1 MLVAAI
7 AGCADHDRAPD
18 AGVPT
23 ASAPARP
30 PSPVTTLTVVA
41 AGDLLV
47 HEQLTAQAAADAR
60 ANGRP
65 GHDFTE
71 VLAAVA
77 PVISEADLAI
87 CHMEQPL
94 AEPEGPFTGYPL
106 FSAPPQLADAA
117 AAAGFDTCSTASNH
131 SLDTGVEGVQRTLDN
146 LDRVGIAHA
155 GTARTEREAATPTIL
170 DVRGVTV
177 AHLSY
182 TFSFNGIPLPDGK
195 PWLANHLDPDA
206 ILAEAR
212 RARAAGAEIVIA
224 SLHWGT
230 EYQVAADSGQIG
242 LARQLLA
249 ADEIDLIIGHHAHVV
264 QPFEK
269 IGDKWVAYGLGN
281 LITRF
286 PDGSPE
292 HTQDSVV
299 PRFTFTRAGDGTWTV
314 TDVAVVAAF
323 MEYRPAARVVN
334 LPVALADPDLDPQRR
349 ERYTRALERITGYV
363 DQRGATA
370 AGLRMATGA
379 AAGGTDQ
386 LREPLGRSPRTGPA
400 PSAAPES
407 DDPGAA
413 PALPDVLERLPH
425 RETGQP
431 RAVAVDE
438 FAHRGRVD
446 AGVLP

>member
-1 MLVAAI
+1 MVAL
-7 AGCADHDRAPD
+7 AGCGHSAPHP
-18 AGVPT
+18 GGGTP
-23 ASAPARP
+23 SAPAAP
-30 PSPVTTLTVVA
+30 SPSPVTTLTVVA

-47 HEQLTAQAAADAR
+47 HEGLTAQAAADAR
-60 ANGRP
+60 ATDRP

-77 PVISEADLAI
+77 PVISQADLAI

-131 SLDTGVEGVQRTLDN
+131 SLDTGVEGVKRTLDN
-146 LDRVGIAHA
+146 LDRVGVAHA

-170 DVRGVTV
+170 DVRGVKV

-182 TFSFNGIPLPDGK
+182 TFSFNGIPLPEDK
-195 PWLANHLDPDA
+195 PWLANQLEPDA

-212 RARAAGAEIVIA
+212 RARSAGAEIVIA

-230 EYQVAADSGQIG
+230 EYQVAADEGQIG
-242 LARQLLA
+242 LARRLLA
-249 ADEIDLIIGHHAHVV
+249 ADEIDLIVGHHAHVV

-269 IGDKWVAYGLGN
+269 IGEKWVAYGLGN
-281 LITRF
+281 LTARF

-292 HTQDSVV
+292 NTQDSVV
-299 PRFTFTRAGDGTWTV
+299 PRFTFTRAGDGTWKV
-314 TDVAVVAAF
+314 TDVEVVAAF

-334 LPVALADPDLDPQRR
+334 LPVALADRDLDPGRR
-349 ERYTRALERITGYV
+349 DRYARALERITGYV

-370 AGLRMATGA
+370 AGLRMATGE
-379 AAGGTDQ
+379 AAGRGDG
-386 LREPLGRSPRTGPA
+386 LA
-400 PSAAPES
+400 
-407 DDPGAA
+407 DPPG
-413 PALPDVLERLPH
+413 
-425 RETGQP
+425 
-431 RAVAVDE
+431 
-438 FAHRGRVD
+438 
-446 AGVLP
+446 